1 MRVKVFLVLSLLAPG
16 ARAEFKPFGAGASE
30 ELPALNFC
38 AEGKLL
44 VFSGSCRPGEKNKD
58 VISPKACNDVV
69 AALRQGLPVLYPNA
83 FVQYSRDLGS
93 DEVMRSLMR
102 PGVLGF
108 FFVGEGDA
116 KGAFVTGPDREKV
129 YPDISACL
137 SDFDLFGGFSSHSKY
152 SPSGAAP
159 KAERGLV
166 LSRAETLYSAAGA
179 LPDSWPELCKPRLSL
194 VYPTRTFAG
203 RMKDDVK
210 KFMGLLQE
218 EKRKHVLK
226 TLGTICDGCAAHM
239 AAGSELARFCPP
251 ASNVCRTRRIAPGT
265 EKFILENY
273 CLGLAP
279 APSR

>member
-1 MRVKVFLVLSLLAPG
+1 MIKAFLVFSLFATGASAGFPAFG
-16 ARAEFKPFGAGASE
+16 ARGAG
-30 ELPALNFC
+30 ELPPLSFC
-38 AEGKLL
+38 AEGKFLI
-44 VFSGSCRPGEKNKD
+44 FSGSCRPGKKNKD
-58 VISPKACNDVV
+58 VISPKACSDVV
-69 AALRQGLPVLYPNA
+69 SALRDGLSVLYPNA
-83 FVQYSRDLGS
+83 IVLDSRDLGP
-93 DEVMRSLMR
+93 DEVMQSLMR

-116 KGAFVTGPDREKV
+116 EGAFVTGPEREKV
-129 YPDISACL
+129 YPDVSACL
-137 SDFDLFGGFSSHSKY
+137 SDFDLFGGFTSHSKF
-152 SPSGAAP
+152 SPSAPAP

-203 RMKDDVK
+203 RMKDDIK

-226 TLGTICDGCAAHM
+226 TLGTICDGCAAHL

-251 ASNVCRTRRIAPGT
+251 HSNVCRTRRIAPGT

-273 CLGLAP
+273 CLALAP